1 MVQCNNT
8 AALRCKGKS
17 QVLALP
23 FLQTNMLK
31 GGKEIQQQ
39 YKGFRNAIQKAYPE
53 LTFAKWKQKG
63 AIVEEQ
69 QRKPAAFAS
78 ILT

>member
-1 MVQCNNT
+1 
-8 AALRCKGKS
+8 
-17 QVLALP
+17 
-23 FLQTNMLK
+23 MLK

-78 ILT
+78 ILTWGSAFIQPRQVTVI

>member
-1 MVQCNNT
+1 V
-8 AALRCKGKS
+8 
-17 QVLALP
+17 
-23 FLQTNMLK
+23 LK